1 VPLTVVEPQRLYRRI
16 ADQIAALID
25 AGEYAAGSRLPAE
38 RELASTLGVSRT
50 SLREAIIS
58 LEIAG
63 RVEVRVGNG
72 IFVRDVAPAETPSAD
87 EGPSPFDLLS
97 ARSLIEGE
105 IARTAAR
112 AMGSGDIA
120 ALRATIDTM
129 KGAGGDFARGDDA
142 DRRFHLRIAESTQ
155 NGALVQVVADLWD
168 ARRGELWAR
177 IEHHF
182 QTPELRSRTIV
193 DHAAIVDALAAGDG
207 EAARDAMHR
216 HLARVAREFQRSLE
230 PQAPGRAPGRVAGAT
245 GTRPRTPTGD
255 SGRRRVR

>member
-38 RELASTLGVSRT
+38 RELATALRVSRT
-50 SLREAIIS
+50 SVREAIIS

-72 IFVRDVAPAETPSAD
+72 IFVRAWAPAAERTAD
-87 EGPSPFDLLS
+87 AGPGPFDLLS

-105 IARTAAR
+105 IAHAAAR
-112 AMGSGDIA
+112 TMKSGDIA

-129 KGAGGDFARGDDA
+129 RGAGGDFARGDDA
-142 DRRFHLRIAESTQ
+142 DRTFHLRIAEATRNS
-155 NGALVQVVADLWD
+155 ALVQVVADLWD
-168 ARRGELWAR
+168 ARRGELWTR
-177 IEHHF
+177 IERHF
-182 QTPELRSRTIV
+182 QTPELRARTIV
-193 DHAAIVDALAAGDG
+193 DHAAIVEALAAGDG
-207 EAARDAMHR
+207 DGARDAMHR

-230 PQAPGRAPGRVAGAT
+230 PQGSARPSMRAAASVKPHRRTTGGA
-245 GTRPRTPTGD
+245 
-255 SGRRRVR
+255 SGRGRDR